1 MNPRASYVES
11 LKTLIYNV
19 RYFLLFI
26 ALSMI
31 SAALSFTV
39 LYKRE
44 IDNYVRDLL
53 YAWLEVLC
61 FWSQEDDEHFKERFE
76 NFGSLPKAVIF
87 AYSIFMGDFESSYIF
102 HTENRF
108 VKATFFLFFQLFL
121 SIAFLNLLIA
131 VMTESYKTVRA

>member
-53 YAWLEVLC
+53 YA
-61 FWSQEDDEHFKERFE
+61 
-76 NFGSLPKAVIF
+76 
-87 AYSIFMGDFESSYIF
+87 
-102 HTENRF
+102 
-108 VKATFFLFFQLFL
+108 
-121 SIAFLNLLIA
+121 
-131 VMTESYKTVRA
+131 